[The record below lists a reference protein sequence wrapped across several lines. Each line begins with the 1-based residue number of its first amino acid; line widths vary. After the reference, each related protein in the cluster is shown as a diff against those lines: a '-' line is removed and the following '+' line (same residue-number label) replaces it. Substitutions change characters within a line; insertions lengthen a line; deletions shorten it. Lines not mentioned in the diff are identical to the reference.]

1 VSWVLKTTYDNALSF
16 VSCKKHAFKIGFQLK
31 KITMQTNGLIYITSG
46 SGIVSIN
53 GVKYHIKPG
62 TCIFLDSSIAIE
74 VGATVMNEVHFYYL
88 KYTNLP
94 ASNLDN
100 INSFKMIILQIISQ
114 ARVISLL
121 EKISDKVSNDPYI
134 SWLRKQ
140 ALLYELLYVIS
151 KNKALEEKNENV
163 PIKLTIDYMNKHYE
177 EQLTIGDLARLTFMT
192 QSSFC
197 RAFKRETGLTP
208 SGYLRNLRI
217 EKAKNMLKTSR
228 YSIKDV
234 ARTVG
239 IADEL
244 YFSRLFK
251 NSEGI
256 SPTIYRK
263 KYEPRIAIFSNLFL
277 QDHLLALG
285 IKPVA
290 APCFP
295 TECPTE
301 TGFPKYLESQLQGTK
316 RLNAEIPLDLKDGL
330 SMEPQYILKQNDR
343 NNNNNEVHI
352 HKNTKV
358 IHFDGFLNWKDY
370 QRYIAKVVG
379 REELAENVI
388 NDIEKAEQIAKDKLK
403 KVTLNGKWTI
413 IRVLKDSMLVHGVTG
428 HPISDLFYE
437 GLGFQCDERLT
448 YSSCRNYSLVEIFEL
463 NPERIIILWSAQE
476 SVDNLFE
483 NPLWLELQ
491 AVKRNQIYI
500 PTSFAWDPWGPSGRR
515 YIINECVKYFQTQNL

>member
-1 VSWVLKTTYDNALSF
+1 
-16 VSCKKHAFKIGFQLK
+16 
-31 KITMQTNGLIYITSG
+31 MQTNGLVYITRG
-46 SGIVSIN
+46 SAVVSIN
-53 GVKYHIKPG
+53 GVKHQIKPG
-62 TCIFLDSSIAIE
+62 TSIFLDSSVAIE
-74 VGATVMNEVHFYYL
+74 VSATIMNEVHFYYL
-88 KYTNLP
+88 QYTNLS
-94 ASNLDN
+94 ASNLDH
-100 INSFKMIILQIISQ
+100 INSFKMISLQIISQ
-114 ARVISLL
+114 ETVLSLL
-121 EKISDKVSNDPYI
+121 EKMSDKVSDDPYI

-151 KNKALEEKNENV
+151 KNKVLQEKNENG
-163 PIKLTIDYMNKHYE
+163 PIKLTINYMNEHYE

-217 EKAKNMLKTSR
+217 ELAKNILKTSS
-228 YSIKDV
+228 YLIKDV

-263 KYEPRIAIFSNLFL
+263 NNEPRIAIFSNLFL

-301 TGFPKYLESQLQGTK
+301 TGFPKYLENQLQGTK

-330 SMEPQYILKQNDR
+330 TMEPHYILKQNDR
-343 NNNNNEVHI
+343 DNNNNEVHI
-352 HKNTKV
+352 HKGTKI

-388 NDIEKAEQIAKDKLK
+388 NDIGKIEQMAKDKLK
-403 KVTLNGKWTI
+403 KITRNGKWTI
-413 IRVLKDSMLVHGVTG
+413 IRVLKDRILIHGVTG

-437 GLGFQCDERLT
+437 GLGFQCDDRLN
-448 YSSCRNYSLVEIFEL
+448 YSSCRDYSLFEVVEL

-476 SVDNLFE
+476 SIDNLFE
-483 NPLWLELQ
+483 NPLWQELQ
-491 AVKRNQIYI
+491 AVKKNHIYI

-515 YIINECVKYFQTQNL
+515 HIINECVKYFHTHYL

>member
-1 VSWVLKTTYDNALSF
+1 
-16 VSCKKHAFKIGFQLK
+16 
-31 KITMQTNGLIYITSG
+31 MQTNGLLYITR
-46 SGIVSIN
+46 GIGVVSIN
-53 GVKYHIKPG
+53 GVKHHIKPG
-62 TCIFLDSSIAIE
+62 TSIFLDSSVTIE
-74 VGATVMNEVHFYYL
+74 VGATIMNEVHFYYL
-88 KYTNLP
+88 QYTNLP
-94 ASNLDN
+94 AYNLDN
-100 INSFKMIILQIISQ
+100 INSFKMISLQIISQ

-134 SWLRKQ
+134 AWLRKQ
-140 ALLYELLYVIS
+140 AFLYELLYVIS
-151 KNKALEEKNENV
+151 KNKALEEKNETG
-163 PIKLTIDYMNKHYE
+163 PIKLTIEYMNKYYD
-177 EQLTIGDLARLTFMT
+177 EQLTISDLARLSFMT

-217 EKAKNMLKTSR
+217 ERAKNMLKTSR

-239 IADEL
+239 IGDEL

-251 NSEGI
+251 KSEGM

-263 KYEPRIAIFSNLFL
+263 KYEPRIAVFSNLFL

-316 RLNAEIPLDLKDGL
+316 RLNAEIPLDLQDGL
-330 SMEPQYILKQNDR
+330 TLEPHYIIKQNDR
-343 NNNNNEVHI
+343 NNRNNTNDVQI
-352 HKNTKV
+352 HKNTKI

-379 REELAENVI
+379 REELGESVI
-388 NDIEKAEQIAKDKLK
+388 NDIEKIEQIAKDKLK
-403 KVTLNGKWTI
+403 KITINGKWTI
-413 IRVLKDSMLVHGVTG
+413 IRVLKDSILVHGVTG

-437 GLGFQCDERLT
+437 GLGFQCDDRLT
-448 YSSCRNYSLVEIFEL
+448 YSSCRNHSLDEMVEL

-491 AVKRNQIYI
+491 AVKKNQIYI
-500 PTSFAWDPWGPSGRR
+500 PTSYAWDPWGPSGRR
-515 YIINECVKYFQTQNL
+515 HIINECVKYFHTHYL